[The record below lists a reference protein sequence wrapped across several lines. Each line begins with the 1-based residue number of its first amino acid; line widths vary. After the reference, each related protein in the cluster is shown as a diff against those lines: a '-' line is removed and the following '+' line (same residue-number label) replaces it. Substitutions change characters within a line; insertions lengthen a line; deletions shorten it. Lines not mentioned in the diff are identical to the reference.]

1 MWFELEIEEPSVLLR
16 ISRSYRE
23 GMSSD
28 EVYEVTRGDWLIDER
43 RDQAEYAFAVY
54 GGVVKEVFKIDR
66 WHFAGNRRWRFDGKV
81 APDAIRDKYLGEIVN
96 HRERSPVKFSFDTPY
111 QKPSEESFRSQ
122 DARITEPSVL
132 FRISRSYREGMSS
145 DEVYEVTRGDWLID
159 ERRDQAE
166 YAFAVYGGVVKEVF
180 KIDRWHFAGNRR
192 WRFDGKVVP
201 KEIRDKYLGKS
212 VNHRERSPVKFTDSV
227 SDVYLNENAV
237 SARRTVGA
245 SKKCVIMF
253 RISRSYREG
262 MSPLELYEATRGA
275 WRIDGPVEESV
286 FAVYNGVVKEVYSID
301 AWHGSGVL
309 HYETRP
315 CMHCGDPNGI
325 GASDCL
331 EFSGEVADDAI
342 RDKYLGETVNHRE
355 RSPVK
360 LTWV

>member
-1 MWFELEIEEPSVLLR
+1 MWFEVEIAEPSVLFR

-23 GMSSD
+23 GMSPD

-54 GGVVKEVFKIDR
+54 DGVVKEVFKIDR

-81 APDAIRDKYLGEIVN
+81 AP
-96 HRERSPVKFSFDTPY
+96 
-111 QKPSEESFRSQ
+111 
-122 DARITEPSVL
+122 
-132 FRISRSYREGMSS
+132 
-145 DEVYEVTRGDWLID
+145 
-159 ERRDQAE
+159 
-166 YAFAVYGGVVKEVF
+166 
-180 KIDRWHFAGNRR
+180 
-192 WRFDGKVVP
+192 
-201 KEIRDKYLGKS
+201 KEIRDKYLGES

-253 RISRSYREG
+253 RISQSYREG

-275 WRIDGPVEESV
+275 WRINGPVEMAEYV
-286 FAVYNGVVKEVYSID
+286 FAVYNGVVKEVYSIE

-331 EFSGEVADDAI
+331 EFSGEVADDSI
-342 RDKYLGETVNHRE
+342 RDKYLGEIVNHRE